1 MSWNIN
7 YLKDAHIFIT
17 QNNIEKQI
25 KEEIIKL
32 IKFLNGE
39 KTNIDIKKLKGNWA
53 GYYRIRKGKIRII
66 LLLNKISNTITID
79 KIDYRGDVYK

>member
-17 QNNIEKQI
+17 QNNIEKQV
-25 KEEIIKL
+25 KDEIIKL

-39 KTNIDIKKLKGNWA
+39 KINIDIKKLKGNWA

-66 LLLNKISNTITID
+66 LLLNKINNTITID